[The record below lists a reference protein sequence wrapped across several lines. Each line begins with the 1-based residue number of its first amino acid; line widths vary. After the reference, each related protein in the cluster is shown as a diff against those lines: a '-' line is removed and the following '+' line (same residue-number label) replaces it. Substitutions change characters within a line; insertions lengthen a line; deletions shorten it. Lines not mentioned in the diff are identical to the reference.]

1 MPLRRGLLSG
11 AAFAGMFVFG
21 IVMALLGAVLP
32 ALGGHLRFEVAD
44 IGTLF
49 LIMNFAMLVCSLI
62 AGIAMDRFGTKPP
75 MFLGPLLVAAALSL
89 IARAGVFADLLPA
102 VALLGFGGGALNAS
116 TNTLVADLHE
126 DAGRKS
132 SALNLLG
139 VFFGFGALFLPFGIG
154 ALIGTFGI
162 EVLLWTAA
170 ALCAAVGLFAALL
183 RFPEPK
189 QKNRLP
195 LAEMRRFIGAPL
207 VLAMAFLLF
216 FQSGIE
222 FTLGGYVATFLMQT
236 LGSEIAPAS
245 WVLAGYWAAI
255 MLARVFL
262 SRLLLTVRP
271 HSVVLACAL
280 GAAAGAMITAL
291 APTFSIAA
299 LGIVL
304 TGFSLSGIYPTV
316 LGIAGTHY
324 QSHSGTV
331 FGILFTIALVGGMT
345 MPWVAGQL
353 AGETSI
359 RSVFVLVAGAF
370 TAIAVLGRTVRFLA
384 RHPSL

>member
-32 ALGGHLRFEVAD
+32 ALGGRLRFDVAD

-49 LIMNFAMLVCSLI
+49 LVMNFAMLVCSLI
-62 AGIAMDRFGTKPP
+62 AGVAMDRFGTKPP
-75 MFLGPLLVAAALSL
+75 MFVGPLLVAAALSL
-89 IARAGVFADLLPA
+89 ITRAGVFADLLPA

-139 VFFGFGALFLPFGIG
+139 VFFGFGALCLPFAIG
-154 ALIGTFGI
+154 ALIGTLGI
-162 EVLLWTAA
+162 DVLLWIAA
-170 ALCAAVGLFAALL
+170 ALCAAAGLFAALL

-195 LAEMRRFIGAPL
+195 VAEMRRFIGAPL

-222 FTLGGYVATFLMQT
+222 FTLGGYITTFLMDP
-236 LGSEIAPAS
+236 LGAEIASAS
-245 WVLAGYWAAI
+245 WILAGYWGAI
-255 MLARVFL
+255 MIARVFL
-262 SRLLLTVRP
+262 SRLLLKVKP
-271 HSVVLACAL
+271 HAVVLACAL
-280 GAAAGAMITAL
+280 GAAAGASITA
-291 APTFSIAA
+291 AA
-299 LGIVL
+299 QGFTMAAFGIVV

-324 QSHSGTV
+324 RSHSGTV

-345 MPWVAGQL
+345 MPWVAGHF
-353 AGETSI
+353 AGAVGI

-370 TAIAVLGRTVRFLA
+370 LAIAILNSAARSLA
-384 RHPSL
+384 KQVS